1 MNKITLDIPKVV
13 KKTFTYTQFAIKDII
28 ITLNQTARFIV
39 VLYGDD
45 NDVIEIMM
53 NEQEYN
59 LWGNDDNYVIE
70 FIKMKLE
77 EFDSEIY

>member
-1 MNKITLDIPKVV
+1 MDKIKLDIPKVIT
-13 KKTFTYTQFAIKDII
+13 KRFTYTEFSIKDII
-28 ITLNQTARFIV
+28 ISLNKTASFIII
-39 VLYGDD
+39 LYGDED
-45 NDVIEIMM
+45 DVLEFKM

-59 LWGNDDNYVIE
+59 LWGSDDNYVIE